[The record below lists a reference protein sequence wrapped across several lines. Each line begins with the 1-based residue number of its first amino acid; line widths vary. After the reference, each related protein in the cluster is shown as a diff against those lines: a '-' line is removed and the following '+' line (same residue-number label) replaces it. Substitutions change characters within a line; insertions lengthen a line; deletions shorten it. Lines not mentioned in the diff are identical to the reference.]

1 MQIINNI
8 RNDLLKRNEITYL
21 VESEKNP
28 SFDEMKKQV
37 SEQVGKPEENIDV
50 YNIKGSFG
58 SKGFKIN
65 SNVYDSKEDLEKSKM
80 KTKKQRDAEKKASED
95 AAKAT
100 EEEKP
105 VDAGALAEDKPE
117 QVAQEAP
124 AEEKP
129 SEALAEDKP
138 EEESKAVKEEEQVKE
153 EVKEA

>member
-8 RNDLLKRNEITYL
+8 RNDLLKRNEIFSL

-28 SFDEMKKQV
+28 SFNEMKKQV

-58 SKGFKIN
+58 SKEFKIN
-65 SNVYDSKEDLEKSKM
+65 FNVYDSKEDLEKSKI
-80 KTKKQRDAEKKASED
+80 KTKKQRNAEKKAKEE
-95 AAKAT
+95 ATKAT

-105 VDAGALAEDKPE
+105 IYVG
-117 QVAQEAP
+117 VP

-129 SEALAEDKP
+129 
-138 EEESKAVKEEEQVKE
+138 EEEAKSVKEEQVKE
-153 EVKEA
+153 G